1 MLLAARAAGP
11 LALGPLVHLAVLQAG
26 APATLR
32 GFAAA
37 FVVLLAPVFLLL
49 RASRVDAVLAADR
62 RDGGGAGGAKGGV
75 PTGALRPHFWTLLKA
90 GGVLGFG
97 TVPGMILFGHAAAI
111 VAGRGGSTALVAT
124 CVSWMAVSACG
135 RRAGRGGGLTD
146 KKLTNLLG
154 RLVGGAVIDRLSS
167 RAALGGIP
175 LFSIVGMLGLIAT
188 DSPAAAVAMLLATM
202 THFGLLTTTM
212 PVALT
217 RQVGPPLFAK
227 AYGTIFFFW
236 GLAGLVAPWAA
247 GLLYDLSGG
256 YRGAYLFGLGAS
268 VLAMLSGLAMPPD
281 PEREMKNKN
290 A

>member
-11 LALGPLVHLAVLQAG
+11 LALGPLVHLAVLRAG

-32 GFAAA
+32 AFAAA

-62 RDGGGAGGAKGGV
+62 RVGGGAGGAKGGV

-124 CVSWMAVSACG
+124 CVSWMA
-135 RRAGRGGGLTD
+135 
-146 KKLTNLLG
+146 LTNMVG

-217 RQVGPPLFAK
+217 RQVGPHLFAK

-236 GLAGLVAPWAA
+236 FVHARRRREGPRTDRKTGAWRAW
-247 GLLYDLSGG
+247 SR
-256 YRGAYLFGLGAS
+256 RGRPGCS
-268 VLAMLSGLAMPPD
+268 TI
-281 PEREMKNKN
+281 
-290 A
+290 

>member
-1 MLLAARAAGP
+1 M
-11 LALGPLVHLAVLQAG
+11 
-26 APATLR
+26 
-32 GFAAA
+32 
-37 FVVLLAPVFLLL
+37 
-49 RASRVDAVLAADR
+49 
-62 RDGGGAGGAKGGV
+62 
-75 PTGALRPHFWTLLKA
+75 
-90 GGVLGFG
+90 LGFG

-124 CVSWMAVSACG
+124 CVSWMA
-135 RRAGRGGGLTD
+135 
-146 KKLTNLLG
+146 LTNMVG

-217 RQVGPPLFAK
+217 RQVGPHLFAK

-236 GLAGLVAPWAA
+236 FVHARRRREGPRTDRKTGAWRAW
-247 GLLYDLSGG
+247 SR
-256 YRGAYLFGLGAS
+256 RGRPGCS
-268 VLAMLSGLAMPPD
+268 TI
-281 PEREMKNKN
+281 
-290 A
+290 

>member
-32 GFAAA
+32 AFAAA

-62 RDGGGAGGAKGGV
+62 RVGGGAKGGG

-124 CVSWMAVSACG
+124 CVSWMA
-135 RRAGRGGGLTD
+135 
-146 KKLTNLLG
+146 LTNLMG
-154 RLVGGAVIDRLSS
+154 RLVGGAMIDRLSS

-236 GLAGLVAPWAA
+236 
-247 GLLYDLSGG
+247 
-256 YRGAYLFGLGAS
+256 
-268 VLAMLSGLAMPPD
+268 
-281 PEREMKNKN
+281 
-290 A
+290 

>member
-26 APATLR
+26 VPATLR

-62 RDGGGAGGAKGGV
+62 RVGGGAKGGV

-124 CVSWMAVSACG
+124 CVSWMAVSTCG
-135 RRAGRGGGLTD
+135 RCAGTGRGLTK

-217 RQVGPPLFAK
+217 RQVGPSLFAK

-236 GLAGLVAPWAA
+236 FV
-247 GLLYDLSGG
+247 
-256 YRGAYLFGLGAS
+256 
-268 VLAMLSGLAMPPD
+268 
-281 PEREMKNKN
+281 
-290 A
+290 